1 MTCAPPDHP
10 DRPRSF
16 GLPPGSALDA
26 AVLAEQHRF
35 SLHTFGPG
43 PRAEGVVA
51 HIRKELE
58 EVLRAPGDL
67 SEWVDVMILAA
78 DGAMR
83 AGHSPAD
90 LLAGYRAKLERNFA
104 RTWPDWR
111 GMPADQ
117 PIEHDR
123 AADALSPLEEAR
135 ELAADLYDVLA
146 DPREVLGEEVYA
158 RAGRVF
164 GWAFKDGEVQT

>member
-1 MTCAPPDHP
+1 MSCTPPPSDHP
-10 DRPRSF
+10 SHDPRPF
-16 GLPPGSALDA
+16 GLPPGSTLDA
-26 AVLAEQHRF
+26 AVLTEQHRF

-43 PRAEGVVA
+43 PRAAGVVA

-90 LLAGYRAKLERNFA
+90 LVAGYRAKLERNFA

-123 AADALSPLEEAR
+123 AADALVVCKETPVTYGAV
-135 ELAADLYDVLA
+135 YDAQFAQPYDGTLILSVTH
-146 DPREVLGEEVYA
+146 E
-158 RAGRVF
+158 
-164 GWAFKDGEVQT
+164 DGEVQA